1 MRAVPA
7 SGTTAG
13 VRDASA
19 ELLTLDDDRVRLV
32 SVVATEDPL
41 QSIVRLQSVADERVT
56 LTLGVGC
63 AIAEAARSTYLG
75 DAAPGATTVEQDRVR
90 LTLEPF
96 EAAAVRVTRQQ
107 PEGAAA

>member
-1 MRAVPA
+1 MPA
-7 SGTTAG
+7 
-13 VRDASA
+13 
-19 ELLTLDDDRVRLV
+19 RLV
-32 SVVATEDPL
+32 RSLAEGL
-41 QSIVRLQSVADERVT
+41 
-56 LTLGVGC
+56 LGVGC

-107 PEGAAA
+107 PEDAAA